1 MMSPL
6 HVSLA
11 LHLLFS
17 NPHAPDLPVSCPVP
31 YSKKMA
37 WSHAS
42 VASAALIPAHC
53 PTSLQQNH
61 GASQNPAPLSVANPA
76 VLELSLVELPPLS
89 EQMLSYFSLLD
100 GLIRLFLYILTCIGI
115 SACMPLFLKK
125 KQACTPSYWFL
136 KGEPCHMICSWC

>member
-1 MMSPL
+1 
-6 HVSLA
+6 
-11 LHLLFS
+11 
-17 NPHAPDLPVSCPVP
+17 
-31 YSKKMA
+31 
-37 WSHAS
+37 

-125 KQACTPSYWFL
+125 KTSMHAFL
-136 KGEPCHMICSWC
+136 LVPQRRAMPYDMFLMLTAP